1 MLKEKFRM
9 ELHFDNEYSA
19 QAFHFDSVPSDA
31 MLRALDR
38 YLGKKRLRAAFGEDG
53 GRRNVCEQQPHQAQ
67 GEISAKR
74 QDGAGHYA

>member
-1 MLKEKFRM
+1 MTRTLNLFEGSELKRMLKEKFRM

-38 YLGKKRLRAAFGEDG
+38 YHGKKRLRAAFGEDG
-53 GRRNVCEQQPHQAQ
+53 MSFTLEGRF
-67 GEISAKR
+67 
-74 QDGAGHYA
+74 